1 MLRLKKIVN
10 SYFVRGF
17 VAVEAS
23 IINIEHEENTENFG
37 ERNLS
42 EKARFCVIEIA
53 DIFQKSW
60 QQ

>member
-1 MLRLKKIVN
+1 MLRLKKIVIN

-42 EKARFCVIEIA
+42 EIKGTILR
-53 DIFQKSW
+53 D
-60 QQ
+60 